1 MSNFTTVKYFKDN
14 SIANI
19 VLNRPEV
26 LNAYNMQ
33 MRDDMYQILSAVRDD
48 SDVFA
53 ITITGQGDRAFC
65 TGADLTEFGSNPS
78 KVSARQVRWERDVW
92 GLLYSISKPIVAGM
106 NGYVVG
112 SGLEM
117 ALLCDIRVASED
129 CLFWLP
135 ESGLGMLPA
144 AGGSQSLPRIIG
156 EAAALDLLLTGR
168 RVDAEEALGI
178 GLVHEIVP
186 KEQLKERTMV
196 WAGMLVKQP
205 SDIIER
211 IKYMIGRGMDGPL
224 ETGIDLELV
233 IALGSLKSGESGW
246 S

>member
-1 MSNFTTVKYFKDN
+1 MSDFATVKYSKEDD
-14 SIANI
+14 IANI

-33 MRDDMYQILSAVRDD
+33 MRDDIYQILSSIRDD
-48 SDVFA
+48 SDILA
-53 ITITGQGDRAFC
+53 ITLTGEGERAFC

-92 GLLYSISKPIVAGM
+92 GLLISISRPIVAGM

-117 ALLCDIRVASED
+117 ALLCDIRIASED

-144 AGGSQSLPRIIG
+144 AGGSQSLPRTVG
-156 EAAALDLLLTGR
+156 EAVALDLLLTGR
-168 RVDAEEALGI
+168 RVDAKEALEM
-178 GLVHEIVP
+178 GLIHDIVP
-186 KEQLKERTMV
+186 KEHLKGRV
-196 WAGMLVKQP
+196 DSWAAMLAKQP
-205 SDIIER
+205 SDIIRR
-211 IKYMIGRGMDGPL
+211 IKYVIGRGMDGPL
-224 ETGIDLELV
+224 ETGTDLELV
-233 IALGSLKSGESGW
+233 VASGSFAFGHTG
-246 S
+246 